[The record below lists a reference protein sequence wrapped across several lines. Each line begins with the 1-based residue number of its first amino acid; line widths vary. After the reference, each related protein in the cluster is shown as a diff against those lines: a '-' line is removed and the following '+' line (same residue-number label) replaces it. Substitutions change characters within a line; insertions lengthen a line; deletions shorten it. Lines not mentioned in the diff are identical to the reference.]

1 MIAALQRAIYACI
14 AIVLL
19 MTGEGNPMKEFW
31 LCFVPLFVAVDAI
44 GLLPAFLSL
53 TRNVEERQVRQVI
66 YHSVITAAVVA
77 LLFLALGALILELLG
92 ITVADFM
99 IAGGILLFVLALG
112 DLLADDKL
120 QQHVDARSLG
130 AVPLGVP
137 LITGPAVL
145 ATSMLLLNQYATV
158 WVVSAVVINILIA
171 GLVFSFASTISRV
184 LGDVG
189 EKIISK
195 IAMLFL
201 AAIAVMMVRRG
212 VETFIAAGL
221 STT

>member
-1 MIAALQRAIYACI
+1 
-14 AIVLL
+14 
-19 MTGEGNPMKEFW
+19 MKEFW

-53 TRNVEERQVRQVI
+53 TRNVEQQRVRQVI
-66 YHSVITAAVVA
+66 YHSVITASLVA
-77 LLFLALGALILELLG
+77 LLFLALGTLILELLG

-112 DLLADDKL
+112 DLLTDDKL

-145 ATSMLLLNQYATV
+145 ATSMLLLNQYDLI
-158 WVVSAVVINILIA
+158 WVVAAVISNILIA
-171 GLVFSFASTISRV
+171 GLVFRFSSTISRV
-184 LGDVG
+184 LGEVG
-189 EKIISK
+189 EKIVSK

-212 VETFIAAGL
+212 IESFIATGIIQQ
-221 STT
+221 